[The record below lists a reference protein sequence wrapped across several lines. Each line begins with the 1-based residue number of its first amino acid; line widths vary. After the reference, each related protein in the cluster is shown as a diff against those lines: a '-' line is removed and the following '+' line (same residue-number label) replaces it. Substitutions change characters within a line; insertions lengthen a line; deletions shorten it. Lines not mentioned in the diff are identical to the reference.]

1 MVRWILDT
9 FSLLQVIEELCPV
22 LVLVNA
28 PSVRRSGTG
37 VCRKIR
43 DAFSS
48 VDMRLVVLGPEIP
61 EEALVAWLDC
71 GADDYINDA
80 VGAVEFLSRVRAI
93 LRSLEPQSA
102 WDSPVISSLAVK
114 IGDIELDASGMRL
127 VIQGRDVPIT
137 NLEFRLLQFLI
148 KQGARVF
155 ARDEL
160 LDIVWREEGSR
171 TLRRVDACIRR
182 LREKIEA
189 AGGQSIRLTT
199 IRGVGYRLDR
209 AAFTT
214 SIEEG
219 SREGRSILGV
229 RDRPA

>member
-1 MVRWILDT
+1 
-9 FSLLQVIEELCPV
+9 
-22 LVLVNA
+22 
-28 PSVRRSGTG
+28 
-37 VCRKIR
+37 
-43 DAFSS
+43 
-48 VDMRLVVLGPEIP
+48 MRLVVLGPEIP

-80 VGAVEFLSRVRAI
+80 VGTAEFLGRVKAI
-93 LRSLEPQSA
+93 LRSLGPQSTT

-127 VIQGRDVPIT
+127 VVQGRDVPIT

-148 KQGARVF
+148 KHGARVF

-171 TLRRVDACIRR
+171 TLRRVDACVRR

-209 AAFTT
+209 AACTP
-214 SIEEG
+214 SIEKG